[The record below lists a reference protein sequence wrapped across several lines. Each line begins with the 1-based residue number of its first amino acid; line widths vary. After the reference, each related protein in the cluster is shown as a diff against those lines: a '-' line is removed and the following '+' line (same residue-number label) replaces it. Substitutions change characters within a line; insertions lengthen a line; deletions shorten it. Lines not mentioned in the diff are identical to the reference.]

1 MDIDIIWKLDDWTL
15 FTCKNLF
22 GLTPVRPKYAE
33 LGKSTRLTFWV
44 SVPNVFEFIS
54 QYLYPLT
61 LRRFIYKTVSG
72 FMT

>member
-15 FTCKNLF
+15 FKCKNLF

-44 SVPNVFEFIS
+44 SVPNIFEFIS
-54 QYLYPLT
+54 
-61 LRRFIYKTVSG
+61 
-72 FMT
+72 